1 MVDPMCC
8 FPQEGAILHVLPQ
21 DTFVP
26 RPYPLW
32 KALPLVFFTCSQNRS
47 TAAGQRECPVHPRL
61 DPFLSICISLR
72 TECGGQDGEDS
83 YGVGLCAAVEIRSG
97 EGLDCH

>member
-1 MVDPMCC
+1 MYC
-8 FPQEGAILHVLPQ
+8 FPQEGAILHLLPQ

-61 DPFLSICISLR
+61 DRYLTIVLVCGWSVAVR
-72 TECGGQDGEDS
+72 TVRTV
-83 YGVGLCAAVEIRSG
+83 VGLVYVQLWR
-97 EGLDCH
+97 